1 MMKGDRKY
9 ILMFLLPAAAFLITF
24 LYYPF
29 FKSMYLSFFRTKG
42 FFSKTFV
49 GFDNYSRMFTDEL
62 LGAATLHTLELML
75 YVIVFQVGIALLL
88 AIFVDNITWGKG
100 FFRMVFFFPVV
111 ISGTAIALLFVL
123 FYNFQ
128 FGLLNTLLQDM
139 GFDKVNWLSES
150 MALKAVAIPTVW
162 HYVGF
167 YFVLFLTAMSKIP
180 SDFYEAAKLEGI
192 TGFKK
197 TFLLTIPLI
206 MSDIKVVITLAIT
219 GTLKVFEFIFVLSR
233 GQNGTEV
240 LGTYMYKKALVD
252 QNFGYGS
259 TIAIYIVVFG
269 VLLSLL
275 ANRLLKRDEI
285 TY

>member
-9 ILMFLLPAAAFLITF
+9 IFLFLLPAAVLMSVFM
-24 LYYPF
+24 YYPF
-29 FKSMYLSFFRTKG
+29 FKSFYLSFFRTKG
-42 FFSKTFV
+42 FFDKKFI
-49 GFDNYSRMFTDEL
+49 GWDNYSRLFTDDL
-62 LGAATLHTLELML
+62 LGAATLHTLEIML
-75 YVIVFQVGIALLL
+75 YVILFQVGIALVL
-88 AIFVDNITWGKG
+88 AVMVDLIGKLKG
-100 FFRMVFFFPVV
+100 FYRTVFFFPVV
-111 ISGTAIALLFVL
+111 ISGTAISLLFVL
-123 FYNFQ
+123 FYNYN
-128 FGLLNTLLQDM
+128 FGLLNSVLANF
-139 GFDKVNWLSES
+139 GIDKVLWLDEGH
-150 MALKAVAIPTVW
+150 ALKAVAVPTVW

-180 SDFYEAAKLEGI
+180 ADYYEAAKLEGI
-192 TGFKK
+192 SAFKR
-197 TFLLTIPLI
+197 TTMLTIPLI

-219 GTLKVFEFIFVLSR
+219 GTLKVFEFVWVITS

-240 LGTYMYKKALVD
+240 LGTYMYKKAMVD

-259 TIAIYIVVFG
+259 AIAIYMVVFG

>member
-9 ILMFLLPAAAFLITF
+9 IFIFLLPAAVFMSIF

-29 FKSMYLSFFRTKG
+29 FKSMYLSFFRTSG

-49 GFDNYSRMFTDEL
+49 GFDNYGRMFTDEL
-62 LGAATLHTLELML
+62 LGAATLHTLELMV
-75 YVIVFQVGIALLL
+75 YVIVFQVGIALIL
-88 AIFVDNITWGKG
+88 AVLVDKIAWGKG

-128 FGLLNTLLQDM
+128 FGLLNNILQNL
-139 GFDKVNWLSES
+139 GFDKVLWLSES
-150 MALKAVAIPTVW
+150 NALKAVAVPTVW

-167 YFVLFLTAMSKIP
+167 YFVLFLTAMAKIP

-192 TGFKK
+192 TGIKK

-206 MSDIKVVITLAIT
+206 VSDIKVVITLAIT
-219 GTLKVFEFIFVLSR
+219 GTLKVFEFIFVLTR
-233 GQNGTEV
+233 GQSGTEV

-275 ANRLLKRDEI
+275 ANRLLKREEI

>member
-1 MMKGDRKY
+1 MKGDRKY
-9 ILMFLLPAAAFLITF
+9 ILMFLLPAAAIMSIF

-29 FKSMYLSFFRTKG
+29 FKSVFFSFFRTKG
-42 FFSKTFV
+42 FFEKTFI
-49 GFDNYSRMFTDEL
+49 GFDNYVRMFSDGE
-62 LGAATLHTLELML
+62 LGASTLHTLELMV

-88 AIFVDNITWGKG
+88 AVLVDNITFGKS
-100 FFRMVFFFPVV
+100 FFRIVLFFPVV

-123 FYNFQ
+123 FYNYQ
-128 FGLLNTLLQDM
+128 FGLLNTILAHF
-139 GFDKVNWLSES
+139 GVEKVLWLGEHT
-150 MALKAVAIPTVW
+150 ALKAIAVPTVW

-180 SDFYEAAKLEGI
+180 ADFYEAAKLEGI
-192 TGFKK
+192 TGVKK
-197 TFLLTIPLI
+197 TFQLTIPLI

-240 LGTYMYKKALVD
+240 LGTYMYKRALVD

-275 ANRLLKRDEI
+275 ANRVLKREEI

>member
-9 ILMFLLPAAAFLITF
+9 ILMFLLPAAAFMSVF

-29 FKSMYLSFFRTKG
+29 FKSIYLSFFRTKG
-42 FFSKTFV
+42 FTSKTFV
-49 GFDNYSRMFTDEL
+49 GFDNYARMFSDEL

-88 AIFVDNITWGKG
+88 AVLVDNITWGKG
-100 FFRMVFFFPVV
+100 FFRTVFFFPVV

-128 FGLLNTLLQDM
+128 FGLLNTLLQNL
-139 GFDKVNWLSES
+139 GLDKINWLNES

-192 TGFKK
+192 TGVKK

-219 GTLKVFEFIFVLSR
+219 GTLKVFEFIFVLTR

>member
-9 ILMFLLPAAAFLITF
+9 IFIFLLPAAVFMSIF

-29 FKSMYLSFFRTKG
+29 FKSMYLSFFRTSG

-49 GFDNYSRMFTDEL
+49 GFDNYARMFSDEL

-75 YVIVFQVGIALLL
+75 YVIVFQVGIALFL
-88 AIFVDNITWGKG
+88 AVLVDNITWGKG

-128 FGLLNTLLQDM
+128 FGLLNNILQNL
-139 GFDKVNWLSES
+139 GFDKVLWLSES
-150 MALKAVAIPTVW
+150 NALKAVAVPTVW

-167 YFVLFLTAMSKIP
+167 YFVLFLTAMAKIP

-192 TGFKK
+192 TGIKK

-233 GQNGTEV
+233 GQSGTEV

-275 ANRLLKRDEI
+275 ANRLLKREEI

>member
-9 ILMFLLPAAAFLITF
+9 ILMFLLPAAAFMSIF

-29 FKSMYLSFFRTKG
+29 LKSLYLSFYRTKG
-42 FFSKTFV
+42 FLSKKFV
-49 GFDNYSRMFTDEL
+49 GFDNYVRLFSDEK
-62 LGAATLHTLELML
+62 LGAATLNTLEIMFF
-75 YVIVFQVGIALLL
+75 VVVFQVGIALFL
-88 AIFVDNITWGKG
+88 AVLVDNIKWGKG

-111 ISGTAIALLFVL
+111 ISGTAISLLFVL
-123 FYNFQ
+123 LYNYE
-128 FGLLNTLLQDM
+128 FGLLNSLIGNL
-139 GFDKVNWLSES
+139 GLEKIYWLSES

-192 TGFKK
+192 TGVKK

-219 GTLKVFEFIFVLSR
+219 GTLKVFEFVYVLTR
-233 GQNGTEV
+233 GQNDTEV
-240 LGTYMYKKALVD
+240 LGTYMFKKAIVD

-259 TIAIYIVVFG
+259 TIALYIVVFG
-269 VLLSLL
+269 VILAVL
-275 ANRLLKRDEI
+275 ANRLLKKEEI